1 MTISASEIQKLR
13 QKTSC
18 GMMDCKK
25 ALEETKGDFDKAIE
39 NLRKKGQEIALK
51 KSGREVKEGVIG
63 SYIHTNQ
70 KIGVMVEVLCETDFV
85 AKNKEF
91 QELARDLAMHIA
103 ANSPQYLDP
112 KDVPKKVLE
121 KEREIYLEQVKQE
134 KKPKEVQDK
143 IVEGKLR
150 KFQEEIS
157 LFTQP
162 FFKDSKITVSE
173 LLTDKIAKIGENIQI
188 GEFIRYSLQ

>member
-13 QKTSC
+13 QQTSC

-25 ALEETKGDFDKAIE
+25 ALEEAKGDFDKAVE

-51 KSGREVKEGVIG
+51 KAGREVKEGVIG

-70 KIGVMVEVLCETDFV
+70 KVGVMVEVLCETDFV

-91 QELARDLAMHIA
+91 QELAKDIAMHIA
-103 ANSPQYLDP
+103 ANDSQYLKPEDI
-112 KDVPKKVLE
+112 PKKVIE
-121 KEREIYLEQVKQE
+121 KEKEIYLEQVKSE
-134 KKPKEVQDK
+134 DKPDNVKEK
-143 IVEGKLR
+143 IVEGKIK
-150 KFQEEIS
+150 KFKEEVS
-157 LFTQP
+157 LLTQP
-162 FFKDSKITVSE
+162 FFKDPKMTISE
-173 LLTDKIAKIGENIQI
+173 LLTAKIAKIGENIQI

>member
-103 ANSPQYLDP
+103 ANSPEYLDP

-162 FFKDSKITVSE
+162 FFKDPKITVSE